1 MPTVPYREFRLPM
14 ADGVN
19 LQVAEW
25 GAPTAELTV
34 VLAHGWTLSHRIWED
49 VAESLVAADPT
60 VRVIAYDHRGH
71 GLSDRVNGATIE
83 QLADDLASVITAL
96 APTGPVVLGG
106 HSLGG
111 FTLTAVAERH
121 PQLVAQRV
129 EGVMLAASSAGE
141 LMGAVRRIPGT
152 EAVMRFALRLGS
164 RIKMPSRPLFLVRQ
178 GARGAFGKHP
188 RRRDLNRVVQQGAQA
203 DPRVVAALGGSILQ
217 HHRYRAL
224 EAFQDLEVTV
234 LAGTRDFLTSPTHAH
249 RIGER
254 LPDSSVVVF
263 RGAGH
268 FLPYERR
275 ESVTAHLLGTIGR
288 IRQRALATAEA
299 IG

>member
-1 MPTVPYREFRLPM
+1 M

-34 VLAHGWTLSHRIWED
+34 VLAHGWTLSNRIWED
-49 VAESLVAADPT
+49 VAQSLVAADPA

-71 GLSDRVNGATIE
+71 GLSDRVPEASIE
-83 QLADDLASVITAL
+83 GLADDLAAVITAL
-96 APTGPVVLGG
+96 VPTGPVVLGG

-111 FTLTAVAERH
+111 FTLTALAERH
-121 PQLVAQRV
+121 PDLVVERV
-129 EGVMLAASSAGE
+129 EGVMFVASSAGE

-152 EAVMRFALRLGS
+152 EAVMHLALRLGA
-164 RIKMPSRPLFLVRQ
+164 RLKTPSRPLFLLRQ
-178 GARGAFGKHP
+178 GARGAFGKRP
-188 RRRDLNRVVQQGAQA
+188 RRHDLNRAVQQSAQA
-203 DPRVVAALGGSILQ
+203 DPRAVSALGRSILQ

-224 EAFQDLEVTV
+224 AAFSDMEVAV
-234 LAGTRDFLTSPTHAH
+234 MAGTRDFLTSPTHSQ
-249 RIGER
+249 RIGDR
-254 LPDSSVVVF
+254 LPGSTVVVF

-275 ESVTAHLLGTIGR
+275 ESITARFLAMIGQ
-288 IRQRALATAEA
+288 IRQRARSGAEA

>member
-34 VLAHGWTLSHRIWED
+34 VLAHGWTLSNRIWED
-49 VAESLVAADPT
+49 VAQSLVAADSA

-71 GLSDRVNGATIE
+71 GLSDRVPEASIE
-83 QLADDLASVITAL
+83 ELADDLGAVITAL
-96 APTGPVVLGG
+96 VPTGPVVLGG

-111 FTLTAVAERH
+111 FTLTALAERH
-121 PQLVAQRV
+121 PDLVVERV
-129 EGVMLAASSAGE
+129 EGAMLVATSAGE

-152 EAVMRFALRLGS
+152 EATMKFALRLGS
-164 RIKMPSRPLFLVRQ
+164 RVKMPSRPLFLVRQ
-178 GARGAFGKHP
+178 GVRGAFGKHP
-188 RRRDLNRVVQQGAQA
+188 RRRDLNRVARQGAQA
-203 DPRVVAALGGSILQ
+203 DPRAVAAIGRSILQ
-217 HHRYRAL
+217 HHRYRTL
-224 EAFQDLEVTV
+224 EAFRDLEVTV
-234 LAGTRDFLTSPTHAH
+234 LAGTRDFLTSPTHAQ

-254 LPDSSVVVF
+254 LPGSTVVVF

-275 ESVTAHLLGTIGR
+275 ESVTAHLLGMIGR
-288 IRQRALATAEA
+288 IRQRALSGAEA
-299 IG
+299 TG